1 MEHVQTDT
9 KGKGKAEE
17 GSGKGEE
24 LADSISSL
32 SIGPGRANFKKK
44 PVIIIVIGMAGASI
58 SLARCLITFSGMNLP
73 IDLGADSFVL
83 SFRDGED
90 DVDAPAGMRYAGI
103 K

>member
-24 LADSISSL
+24 LADSIGSL
-32 SIGPGRANFKKK
+32 SIGPGRTNFKKN

-58 SLARCLITFSGMNLP
+58 SLARCLITFSSMNLQKP
-73 IDLGADSFVL
+73 TWELTVL
-83 SFRDGED
+83 FCPLVQGRGRR
-90 DVDAPAGMRYAGI
+90 P
-103 K
+103 